1 MHFSK
6 SKTAAAIALFLI
18 STIAFTMVAFSPASA
33 LDWPDPIPTW
43 TYMSVTPVLVGV
55 NQDVII
61 VFWCNFIP
69 PTAVGAYG
77 DRWTFHVDV
86 TTPNGDT
93 ETLGGSQGFESD
105 PVGGAW
111 TVYTPTE
118 VGTYTFVTRM
128 DAHTIDGGKSRGL
141 ENPAGNVTW
150 PGMPGDKSIG
160 DKFQA
165 SESEPVYLTVQEEP
179 VHVYQETPLPTD
191 YWTRPIY
198 GANHLWGSIAGQWLN
213 AADTPG
219 RINDYTQGPE
229 SSHILWTR
237 PYWAGGVMG
246 GGGNVNF
253 GPAGYY
259 SGQSYE
265 GFGGPS
271 IILDGKMYYSVQVN
285 PREGWYCVDMT
296 TGDTVYF
303 QNTTGGATGA
313 GGPFSSTGSVPN
325 GAPAFGQIYDYE
337 SPNQHGGLPYLWVT
351 ATGQSGTWNMLDAFT
366 GNYICS
372 INNIP
377 SWITSGGF
385 FFGGGGAT
393 SSYGLDGSILRYQ
406 IANLAPF
413 GEPADYYL
421 QCWNTSQAIWYQNY
435 TAQSGNA
442 YWMWRPGLGLV
453 FDGANGYTL
462 NVSIPNGDSI
472 LQIREGKDLITGFTA
487 RPAAPGSFS
496 STPLNDGTTS
506 IDGRISIY
514 NLDPMSDDY
523 AMGERI
529 KTFNFTAPAG
539 LGPKAL
545 QNLQFSQHDLSYGGI
560 SADAGIFWFTNTM
573 LRTRY
578 VLDLN
583 NNGKLLWTS
592 EPEAQWAFYGMS
604 TSVYQ
609 GTLFSYGYTGIL
621 MAYNATTGDLLW
633 NWTAPFYGLD
643 ETAYPYTPLSLA
655 CIADGK
661 LYFYSSEHSPSQ
673 PLRRD
678 GHIWCVDA
686 TTGEMLWQITCWP
699 SSAPIIADGRIVVL
713 DMFDAEIYCYGR
725 GPSATTVTAS
735 PEISVNGDGV
745 MIKGTVT
752 DQSPS
757 GRHNEAGSLDFSLKG
772 TPAIA
777 DASMD
782 DWMEY
787 MFHQRPMPQDAKG
800 VEVILETLDPN
811 GNFYEIGNVTTDLT
825 GNYAYPF
832 TPEVPGMYTIIA
844 SFKGSAAYGSSFAQT
859 YINVEEMPQAT
870 PTPTPPPE
878 PPTGMYILGS
888 TIGII
893 IAIAVVGLVVVLMLR
908 RR

>member
-6 SKTAAAIALFLI
+6 SKTAAAIALFLML
-18 STIAFTMVAFSPASA
+18 TIAFTMVALPPAGA
-33 LDWPDPIPTW
+33 LDWPTPIPTW
-43 TYMSVTPVLVGV
+43 TYIGVTPADVVGV
-55 NQDVII
+55 NQEVII

-69 PTAVGAYG
+69 PTAIGEYG

-86 TTPNGDT
+86 TTPSGT
-93 ETLGGSQGFESD
+93 ETLGGSNGFESD
-105 PVGGAW
+105 PVGGSW
-111 TVYTPTE
+111 TTYMPTE
-118 VGTYTFVTRM
+118 VGTYTFVARM
-128 DAHTIDGGKSRGL
+128 DAHTIDGGKSRNA
-141 ENPAGNVTW
+141 ENPFGPVTW
-150 PGMPGDKSIG
+150 PSTAGNQSIG
-160 DKFQA
+160 DQFQA
-165 SESEPVYLTVQEEP
+165 SESEPVSLTVQEEP
-179 VHVYQETPLPTD
+179 VARYDETPLPTD

-198 GANHLWGSIAGQWLN
+198 GANHLWGAIAGNWLN
-213 AADTPG
+213 AADAPG
-219 RINDYTQGPE
+219 RINAYTEGPE

-237 PYWAGGVMG
+237 SFWTGGVMG
-246 GGGNVNF
+246 GSSNVNF

-265 GFGGPS
+265 NFGGPS
-271 IILDGKMYYSVQVN
+271 IIMNGKMYYKVGVN
-285 PREGWYCVDMT
+285 PIEGWYCVDMY
-296 TGDTVYF
+296 TGETVYYR
-303 QNTTGGATGA
+303 NTTGAPSGV
-313 GGPFSSTGSVPN
+313 GGPFAGVGNIPY

-337 SPNQHGGLPYLWVT
+337 SPNQHGGIPYLWVT
-351 ATGQSGTWNMLDAFT
+351 ATGKSNTWDMLDGFT

-372 INNIP
+372 IGDIP
-377 SWITSGGF
+377 TWAAGGGF
-385 FFGGGGAT
+385 FFGGAAAT
-393 SSYGLDGSILRYQ
+393 SSYGLDGSILRYA
-406 IANLAPF
+406 INNIAPF
-413 GEPADYYL
+413 GSPPDYYL
-421 QCWNTSQAIWYQNY
+421 QCWNTSKVIIYPN
-435 TAQSGNA
+435 TLMTGNQ
-442 YWMWRPGLGLV
+442 YWMWRPGLGTV
-453 FDGANGYTL
+453 YNGTYGYSINASVPNSDG
-462 NVSIPNGDSI
+462 I
-472 LQIREGKDLITGFTA
+472 LQVVEGKEVITGYMQIPSGF
-487 RPAAPGSFS
+487 GSK
-496 STPLNDGTTS
+496 PLNNGTYS
-506 IDGRISIY
+506 IDGRISAY
-514 NLDPMSDDY
+514 NLDENSDDY
-523 AMGERI
+523 SIGE
-529 KTFNFTAPAG
+529 KMWTYNFTTPAG
-539 LGPKAL
+539 LGDEAL
-545 QNLQFSQHDLSYGGI
+545 QNLQFSQHDVAYGGI
-560 SADAGIFWFTNTM
+560 SADAGIFWYTNTM

-578 VLDLN
+578 TYDLS
-583 NNGKLLWTS
+583 NGKLLWTS
-592 EPEAQWAFYGMS
+592 DPEAQWNFYGMS

-609 GTLFSYGYTGIL
+609 GTVFSYGYSGVLI
-621 MAYNATTGDLLW
+621 AYNATTGDVLW
-633 NWTAPFYGLD
+633 NWTAPFYGID
-643 ETAYPYTPLSLA
+643 ESAYPHTPLSMG

-699 SSAPIIADGRIVVL
+699 SAAPIIADGRIVVVDL
-713 DMFDAEIYCYGR
+713 FDAEIYCYGK

-777 DASMD
+777 DSSMD
-782 DWMEY
+782 AWMEY

-800 VEVILETLDPN
+800 VEVVLETLDPN

-825 GNYAYPF
+825 GNYAFPF
-832 TPEVPGMYTIIA
+832 TPDVPGMYTIIA